1 MSLVLSSVYAGN
13 LVYYSLIANSNKIIL
28 DVYEN
33 FKKQS
38 FRNRCVIASPNG
50 PLKLIIP
57 VVRSSKNIVK
67 DVKIDNTQN
76 WKNIHW
82 KSLESSYRSSP
93 YFEFYE
99 DEFYSLYFK
108 NKNDFLFEFNNNI
121 NLAVLKC
128 LGIETEIIISS
139 SYVDKDSEIED
150 FRNLIL
156 PNSKYLE
163 KIKEIKYN
171 QVFQEKQLFLPNL
184 SVLDLLFNEGPLAK
198 QFLTH

>member
-33 FKKQS
+33 FNKQS

-76 WKNIHW
+76 WKKIHW

-99 DEFYSLYFK
+99 DEFHSLYFK
-108 NKNDFLFEFNNNI
+108 NKNDFLFDFNNKI
-121 NLAVLKC
+121 NLAILKC

-139 SYVDKDSEIED
+139 SYVEKDLEIED
-150 FRNLIL
+150 FRNII
-156 PNSKYLE
+156 PSKSKDLE
-163 KIKEIKYN
+163 KFKEIKYN
-171 QVFQEKQLFLPNL
+171 QVFQEKQSFLPNL
-184 SVLDLLFNEGPLAK
+184 SILDLLFNEGPLAK

>member
-1 MSLVLSSVYAGN
+1 MSLVVGSVYAGN
-13 LVYYSLIANSNKIIL
+13 LMYYSLIANSNQIIL

-38 FRNRCVIASPNG
+38 YRNRCVIASPNG

-57 VVRSSKNIVK
+57 IIRSSKNIVK

>member
-33 FKKQS
+33 FNKQS

-57 VVRSSKNIVK
+57 IVRSSKNIVK

-76 WKNIHW
+76 WKKIHW

-108 NKNDFLFEFNNNI
+108 NKNDFLFEFNNKI

-128 LGIETEIIISS
+128 LGIETEIMISS
-139 SYVDKDSEIED
+139 SYVEKDLDVED
-150 FRNLIL
+150 FRNTIS
-156 PNSKYLE
+156 SKSKGLE
-163 KIKEIKYN
+163 KFKEIKYN
-171 QVFQEKQLFLPNL
+171 QVFQEKQSFLPNL
-184 SVLDLLFNEGPLAK
+184 SILDLLFNEGPLAK

>member
-33 FKKQS
+33 FNKQS

-76 WKNIHW
+76 WKKIHW

-108 NKNDFLFEFNNNI
+108 NKNDFLFDFNNKI
-121 NLAVLKC
+121 NLAILKC

-139 SYVDKDSEIED
+139 SYVEKDLEIED
-150 FRNLIL
+150 FRNII
-156 PNSKYLE
+156 PSKSKVLE
-163 KIKEIKYN
+163 KFKEIKYN
-171 QVFQEKQLFLPNL
+171 QVFQEKQSFLPNL
-184 SVLDLLFNEGPLAK
+184 SILDLLFNEGPLAK
-198 QFLTH
+198 QLLAH

>member
-1 MSLVLSSVYAGN
+1 MSLVIGSVYAGN
-13 LVYYSLIANSNKIIL
+13 LMYYSLIANSNQIIL

-38 FRNRCVIASPNG
+38 YRNRCVIASPNG

-57 VVRSSKNIVK
+57 IIRSSKNIVK

-198 QFLTH
+198 QFLTN

>member
-33 FKKQS
+33 FNKQS

-76 WKNIHW
+76 WKKIHW

-108 NKNDFLFEFNNNI
+108 NKNDFLFDFNNKI
-121 NLAVLKC
+121 NLAILKC

-139 SYVDKDSEIED
+139 SYVEKDLEIED
-150 FRNLIL
+150 FRNII
-156 PNSKYLE
+156 PSKSKDLE
-163 KIKEIKYN
+163 KFKEIKYN
-171 QVFQEKQLFLPNL
+171 QVFQEKQSFLPNL
-184 SVLDLLFNEGPLAK
+184 SILDLLFNEGPLAK

>member
-13 LVYYSLIANSNKIIL
+13 LVYYSLITNSNKIIL

-33 FKKQS
+33 FNKQS

-57 VVRSSKNIVK
+57 TLRKSKNIVK

-76 WKNIHW
+76 WKKIHW

-108 NKNDFLFEFNNNI
+108 NKNDFLFEFNNKI

-139 SYVDKDSEIED
+139 SYVEKDLDVED
-150 FRNLIL
+150 FRNTI
-156 PNSKYLE
+156 PSKSKGLE
-163 KIKEIKYN
+163 KFKEIKYN
-171 QVFQEKQLFLPNL
+171 QVFQEKQSFLPNL
-184 SVLDLLFNEGPLAK
+184 SILDLLFNEGPLAK

>member
-28 DVYEN
+28 DVHEN
-33 FKKQS
+33 FNKQS

-76 WKNIHW
+76 WKKIHW

-108 NKNDFLFEFNNNI
+108 NKNDFLFDFNNKI
-121 NLAVLKC
+121 NLAILKC

-139 SYVDKDSEIED
+139 SYVEKDLEIED
-150 FRNLIL
+150 FRNII
-156 PNSKYLE
+156 PSKSKDLE
-163 KIKEIKYN
+163 KFKEIKYN
-171 QVFQEKQLFLPNL
+171 QVFQEKQSFLPNL
-184 SVLDLLFNEGPLAK
+184 SILDLLFNEGPLAK

>member
-33 FKKQS
+33 FNKQS
-38 FRNRCVIASPNG
+38 YRNRCVIASPNG

-57 VVRSSKNIVK
+57 IVRSSKNIVK

-76 WKNIHW
+76 WKKIHW

-99 DEFYSLYFK
+99 DEFYTIYFK
-108 NKNDFLFEFNNNI
+108 NKNDFLFDFNNKI
-121 NLAVLKC
+121 NLAILKC

-139 SYVDKDSEIED
+139 SYVEKDLEIED
-150 FRNLIL
+150 FRNIL
-156 PNSKYLE
+156 PSKSKDLE
-163 KIKEIKYN
+163 KFKEIKYN
-171 QVFQEKQLFLPNL
+171 QVFQEKQSFLPNL
-184 SVLDLLFNEGPLAK
+184 SILDLLFNEGPLAK

>member
-33 FKKQS
+33 FNKQS

-57 VVRSSKNIVK
+57 IVRSSKNIVK

-76 WKNIHW
+76 WKKIHW

-108 NKNDFLFEFNNNI
+108 NKNDFLFDFNNKI
-121 NLAVLKC
+121 NLAILKC

-139 SYVDKDSEIED
+139 SYVEKDLEIED
-150 FRNLIL
+150 FRNII
-156 PNSKYLE
+156 PSKSNVLE
-163 KIKEIKYN
+163 KFKEIKYN
-171 QVFQEKQLFLPNL
+171 QVFQEKQSFLPNL
-184 SVLDLLFNEGPLAK
+184 SILDLLFNEGPLAK

>member
-33 FKKQS
+33 FNKQS

-57 VVRSSKNIVK
+57 ILRKSKNIVK

-76 WKNIHW
+76 WKKIHW

-108 NKNDFLFEFNNNI
+108 NKNDFLFEFNNKI

-128 LGIETEIIISS
+128 LGIETEIMISS
-139 SYVDKDSEIED
+139 SYVEKDLDVED
-150 FRNLIL
+150 FRNTIS
-156 PNSKYLE
+156 SKSKGLE
-163 KIKEIKYN
+163 KFKEIKYN
-171 QVFQEKQLFLPNL
+171 QVFQEKQSFLPNL
-184 SVLDLLFNEGPLAK
+184 SILDLLFNEGPLAK

>member
-1 MSLVLSSVYAGN
+1 MSLVIGSVYAGN
-13 LVYYSLIANSNKIIL
+13 LMYYSLIANSNQIIL

-38 FRNRCVIASPNG
+38 YRNRCVIASPNG

-57 VVRSSKNIVK
+57 IIRSSKNIVK

-108 NKNDFLFEFNNNI
+108 NKNDFLFDFNNNI

>member
-33 FKKQS
+33 FNKQS
-38 FRNRCVIASPNG
+38 YRNRCVIASPNG

-57 VVRSSKNIVK
+57 IVRSSKNIVK

-76 WKNIHW
+76 WKKIHW

-108 NKNDFLFEFNNNI
+108 NKNDFLFDFNNKI
-121 NLAVLKC
+121 NLAILKC

-139 SYVDKDSEIED
+139 SYVEKDLEIED
-150 FRNLIL
+150 FRNII
-156 PNSKYLE
+156 PSKSKVLE
-163 KIKEIKYN
+163 KFKEIKYN
-171 QVFQEKQLFLPNL
+171 QVFQEKQSFLPNL
-184 SVLDLLFNEGPLAK
+184 SILDLLFNEGPLAK

>member
-76 WKNIHW
+76 WKKIHW

-108 NKNDFLFEFNNNI
+108 NKNDFLFDFNNKI
-121 NLAVLKC
+121 NLAILKC

-139 SYVDKDSEIED
+139 SYVEKDLEIED
-150 FRNLIL
+150 FRNII
-156 PNSKYLE
+156 PSKSKDLE
-163 KIKEIKYN
+163 KFKEIKYN
-171 QVFQEKQLFLPNL
+171 QVFQEKQSFLPNL
-184 SVLDLLFNEGPLAK
+184 SILDLLCNEGPLAK
-198 QFLTH
+198 QFLAH

>member
-13 LVYYSLIANSNKIIL
+13 LVYYSLIANSDKIIL

-33 FKKQS
+33 FNKQS

-57 VVRSSKNIVK
+57 VFRSSKNIVK

-76 WKNIHW
+76 WKKIHW

-108 NKNDFLFEFNNNI
+108 NKNDFLFDFNNKI
-121 NLAVLKC
+121 NFAILKC

-139 SYVDKDSEIED
+139 SYVEKDLEIED
-150 FRNLIL
+150 FRNII
-156 PNSKYLE
+156 PSKSKDLE
-163 KIKEIKYN
+163 KFKEIKYN
-171 QVFQEKQLFLPNL
+171 QVFQEKQSFLPNL
-184 SVLDLLFNEGPLAK
+184 SILDLLFNEGPLAK
-198 QFLTH
+198 QFLAY

>member
-33 FKKQS
+33 FNKQS

-76 WKNIHW
+76 WKKIHW
-82 KSLESSYRSSP
+82 KSLETSYRSSP

-108 NKNDFLFEFNNNI
+108 NKNDFLFDFNNKI
-121 NLAVLKC
+121 NLSILKC

-139 SYVDKDSEIED
+139 SYVEKDLEIED
-150 FRNLIL
+150 FRNII
-156 PNSKYLE
+156 PSKSKGLE
-163 KIKEIKYN
+163 KFKEIKYN
-171 QVFQEKQLFLPNL
+171 QVFQEKQSFLPNL
-184 SVLDLLFNEGPLAK
+184 SILDLLFNEGPLAK
-198 QFLTH
+198 QLLAH

>member
-33 FKKQS
+33 FNKQS

-76 WKNIHW
+76 WKKIHW

-108 NKNDFLFEFNNNI
+108 NKNDFLFDFNNKI
-121 NLAVLKC
+121 NLAILKC

-139 SYVDKDSEIED
+139 SYVEKDLEIED
-150 FRNLIL
+150 FRNII
-156 PNSKYLE
+156 PSKSNVLE
-163 KIKEIKYN
+163 KFKEIKYN
-171 QVFQEKQLFLPNL
+171 QVFQEKQSFLPNL
-184 SVLDLLFNEGPLAK
+184 SILDLLFNEGPLAK

>member
-33 FKKQS
+33 FNKQS
-38 FRNRCVIASPNG
+38 YRNRCVIASPNG

-57 VVRSSKNIVK
+57 IVRSSKNIVK

-76 WKNIHW
+76 WKKIHW

-108 NKNDFLFEFNNNI
+108 NKNDFLFDFNNKI
-121 NLAVLKC
+121 NLAILKC

-139 SYVDKDSEIED
+139 SYVEKDLEIED
-150 FRNLIL
+150 FRNIT
-156 PNSKYLE
+156 PSKSKDLE
-163 KIKEIKYN
+163 KFKEIKYN
-171 QVFQEKQLFLPNL
+171 QVFQEKQSFLPNL
-184 SVLDLLFNEGPLAK
+184 SILDLLFNEGPLAK

>member
-33 FKKQS
+33 FNKQS

-76 WKNIHW
+76 WKKIHW

-108 NKNDFLFEFNNNI
+108 NKNDFLFDFNNKI
-121 NLAVLKC
+121 NLAILKC

-139 SYVDKDSEIED
+139 SYVEKDLEIED
-150 FRNLIL
+150 FRNII
-156 PNSKYLE
+156 PSKSKGLE
-163 KIKEIKYN
+163 KFKEIKYN
-171 QVFQEKQLFLPNL
+171 QVFQEKQSFLPNL
-184 SVLDLLFNEGPLAK
+184 SILDLLFNEGPLAK
-198 QFLTH
+198 QFLAY

>member
-33 FKKQS
+33 FNKQS

-76 WKNIHW
+76 WKKIHW
-82 KSLESSYRSSP
+82 KSLESSYRSSH

-108 NKNDFLFEFNNNI
+108 NKNDFLFDFNNKI
-121 NLAVLKC
+121 NLAILKC

-139 SYVDKDSEIED
+139 SYVEKDLEIED
-150 FRNLIL
+150 FRNII
-156 PNSKYLE
+156 PSKSKGLE
-163 KIKEIKYN
+163 KFKEIKYN
-171 QVFQEKQLFLPNL
+171 QVFQEKQSFLPNL
-184 SVLDLLFNEGPLAK
+184 SILDLLFNEGPLAK
-198 QFLTH
+198 QLLAH

>member
-33 FKKQS
+33 FNKQS
-38 FRNRCVIASPNG
+38 YRNRCVIASPNG

-67 DVKIDNTQN
+67 DVKTDNTQN
-76 WKNIHW
+76 WKKIHW

-108 NKNDFLFEFNNNI
+108 NKNDFLFDFNNKI
-121 NLAVLKC
+121 NLAILKC

-139 SYVDKDSEIED
+139 SYVEKDLEIED
-150 FRNLIL
+150 FRNIL
-156 PNSKYLE
+156 PSKSKDLE
-163 KIKEIKYN
+163 KFKEIKYN
-171 QVFQEKQLFLPNL
+171 QVFQEKQSFLPNL
-184 SVLDLLFNEGPLAK
+184 SILDLLFNEGPLAK

>member
-33 FKKQS
+33 FNKQS

-76 WKNIHW
+76 WKKIHW

-108 NKNDFLFEFNNNI
+108 NKNDFLFDFNNKI
-121 NLAVLKC
+121 NLSILKC

-139 SYVDKDSEIED
+139 SYVEKDLEIED
-150 FRNLIL
+150 FRNII
-156 PNSKYLE
+156 PSKSKDLE
-163 KIKEIKYN
+163 KFKEIKYN
-171 QVFQEKQLFLPNL
+171 QVFQEKQSFLPNL
-184 SVLDLLFNEGPLAK
+184 SILDLLFNEGPLAK

>member
-33 FKKQS
+33 FNKQS
-38 FRNRCVIASPNG
+38 FRNRCVIASPDG

-76 WKNIHW
+76 WKKIHW

-108 NKNDFLFEFNNNI
+108 NKNTRS
-121 NLAVLKC
+121 LKPF
-128 LGIETEIIISS
+128 IP
-139 SYVDKDSEIED
+139 
-150 FRNLIL
+150 RNKH
-156 PNSKYLE
+156 KY
-163 KIKEIKYN
+163 
-171 QVFQEKQLFLPNL
+171 F
-184 SVLDLLFNEGPLAK
+184 
-198 QFLTH
+198 

>member
-33 FKKQS
+33 FNKQS

-76 WKNIHW
+76 WKKIHW

-108 NKNDFLFEFNNNI
+108 NKNDFLFDFNNKI
-121 NLAVLKC
+121 NLAILKC

-139 SYVDKDSEIED
+139 SYVEKDLEIED
-150 FRNLIL
+150 FRNII
-156 PNSKYLE
+156 PSKSKGLE
-163 KIKEIKYN
+163 KFKEIKYN
-171 QVFQEKQLFLPNL
+171 QVFQEKQSFLPNL
-184 SVLDLLFNEGPLAK
+184 SILDLLFNEGPLAK
-198 QFLTH
+198 QLLAH

>member
-1 MSLVLSSVYAGN
+1 MSLVIGSVYAGN
-13 LVYYSLIANSNKIIL
+13 LMYYSLIANSNQIIL

-38 FRNRCVIASPNG
+38 YRNRCVIASPNG

-57 VVRSSKNIVK
+57 IIRSSKNIVK

-184 SVLDLLFNEGPLAK
+184 SVLDLLFN
-198 QFLTH
+198 

>member
-33 FKKQS
+33 FNKQS

-76 WKNIHW
+76 WKKIHW

-108 NKNDFLFEFNNNI
+108 NKNDFLFDFNNKI
-121 NLAVLKC
+121 NLAILKC
-128 LGIETEIIISS
+128 FGIETEIIISS
-139 SYVDKDSEIED
+139 SYVEKDLEIED
-150 FRNLIL
+150 FRNII
-156 PNSKYLE
+156 PSKSKGLE
-163 KIKEIKYN
+163 KFKEIKYN
-171 QVFQEKQLFLPNL
+171 QVFQEKQSFLPNL
-184 SVLDLLFNEGPLAK
+184 SILDLLFNEGPLAK
-198 QFLTH
+198 QFLAY

>member
-33 FKKQS
+33 FNKQS

-76 WKNIHW
+76 WKKIHW

-108 NKNDFLFEFNNNI
+108 NKNDFLFDFNNKI
-121 NLAVLKC
+121 NLSILKC

-139 SYVDKDSEIED
+139 SYVEKDLEIED
-150 FRNLIL
+150 FRNII
-156 PNSKYLE
+156 PSKSNVLE
-163 KIKEIKYN
+163 KFKEIKYN
-171 QVFQEKQLFLPNL
+171 QVFQEKQSFLPNL
-184 SVLDLLFNEGPLAK
+184 SILDLLFNEGPLAK

>member
-33 FKKQS
+33 FNKQS

-76 WKNIHW
+76 WKKIHW

-108 NKNDFLFEFNNNI
+108 NKNDFLFDFNNKI
-121 NLAVLKC
+121 NLAILKC
-128 LGIETEIIISS
+128 LGIDTEIIISS
-139 SYVDKDSEIED
+139 SYVEKDLEIED
-150 FRNLIL
+150 FRNII
-156 PNSKYLE
+156 PSKSKGLE
-163 KIKEIKYN
+163 KFKEIKYN
-171 QVFQEKQLFLPNL
+171 QVFQEKQSFLPNL
-184 SVLDLLFNEGPLAK
+184 SILDLLFNEGPLAK
-198 QFLTH
+198 QLLAH

>member
-33 FKKQS
+33 FNKQS

-76 WKNIHW
+76 WKKIHW
-82 KSLESSYRSSP
+82 KSLETSYRSSP

-108 NKNDFLFEFNNNI
+108 NKNDFLFDFNNKI
-121 NLAVLKC
+121 NLAILKC

-139 SYVDKDSEIED
+139 SYVEKDLEIED
-150 FRNLIL
+150 FRNII
-156 PNSKYLE
+156 PSKSKGLE
-163 KIKEIKYN
+163 KFKEIKYN
-171 QVFQEKQLFLPNL
+171 QVFQEKQSFLPNL
-184 SVLDLLFNEGPLAK
+184 SILDLLFNEGPLAK
-198 QFLTH
+198 QFLAH

>member
-57 VVRSSKNIVK
+57 IVRSSKNIVK

-76 WKNIHW
+76 WEKIHW

>member
-33 FKKQS
+33 FNKQS

-57 VVRSSKNIVK
+57 IVRSSKNIVK

-76 WKNIHW
+76 WKKIHW

-108 NKNDFLFEFNNNI
+108 NKNDFLFEFNNKI

-128 LGIETEIIISS
+128 LGIETEIMISS
-139 SYVDKDSEIED
+139 SYVEKDLDIED
-150 FRNLIL
+150 FRNII
-156 PNSKYLE
+156 PSKSKGLE
-163 KIKEIKYN
+163 KFKEIKYN
-171 QVFQEKQLFLPNL
+171 QVFQEKQSFLPNL
-184 SVLDLLFNEGPLAK
+184 SILDLLFNEGPLAK

>member
-33 FKKQS
+33 FNKQS
-38 FRNRCVIASPNG
+38 YRNRCVIASPNG

-57 VVRSSKNIVK
+57 IVRSSKNIVK

-76 WKNIHW
+76 WKKIHW
-82 KSLESSYRSSP
+82 KSFESSYRSSP

-108 NKNDFLFEFNNNI
+108 NKNDFLFDFNNKI
-121 NLAVLKC
+121 NLAILKC

-139 SYVDKDSEIED
+139 SYVEKDLEIED
-150 FRNLIL
+150 FRNIT
-156 PNSKYLE
+156 PSKSKDLE
-163 KIKEIKYN
+163 KFKEIKYN
-171 QVFQEKQLFLPNL
+171 QVFQEKQSFLPNL
-184 SVLDLLFNEGPLAK
+184 SILDLLFNEGPLAK